1 MAEQTTYQVLYWREI
16 PAQIR
21 VYVNSRPKSYQLPER
36 FQLKIDRIA
45 MEEGLANSD
54 AYLEQWRWT
63 DKATRE
69 GEPEKVAQ
77 QLIEELSSD

>member
-21 VYVNSRPKSYQLPER
+21 VYANSRPKSYQLPER

-45 MEEGLANSD
+45 MEEEKIRLMLPHVFGPA
-54 AYLEQWRWT
+54 ERP
-63 DKATRE
+63 
-69 GEPEKVAQ
+69 EPETESESVPMDV
-77 QLIEELSSD
+77 SDQ

>member
-21 VYVNSRPKSYQLPER
+21 VYANSRPKSYQLPER

-45 MEEGLANSD
+45 MEEGLA
-54 AYLEQWRWT
+54 AEGAALEQL
-63 DKATRE
+63 KAALVNKGSKKDE
-69 GEPEKVAQ
+69 DFIALKVAYQ
-77 QLIEELSSD
+77 VA